1 MPTQTRSRQSRAV
14 ARLSGRAVSWRPS
27 GHGAWTVTWFLL
39 GLTLTL
45 AGCAGSRT
53 SGTRSPGMASGS
65 AAEPG
70 WPAAQR
76 DDIAAVQ
83 PEVAAAAKQFQ
94 LDPRLINGLIW
105 VESKFNARA
114 RGPGGTQ
121 GLMQL
126 MPATA
131 RELADRLGERSRP
144 YDPGFNI
151 RAGSLYLSR
160 MIKRFDGD
168 VKLGLAAYHGGPGH
182 VLKWQKAGKR
192 GIPDGSKKY
201 VEKVFLA
208 REQF

>member
-1 MPTQTRSRQSRAV
+1 MPTSTRSRQFRAV
-14 ARLSGRAVSWRPS
+14 AGRVRRRVAWRPS

-45 AGCAGSRT
+45 AGCAGSRA
-53 SGTRSPGMASGS
+53 GEARSPGMASGG
-65 AAEPG
+65 AVEPG
-70 WPAAQR
+70 WPEAQR
-76 DDIAAVQ
+76 QDIAAVQ
-83 PEVAAAAKQFQ
+83 PQVHAAARQFQ
-94 LDPRLINGLIW
+94 LDPRLINGVIW

-126 MPATA
+126 MPTTA
-131 RELADRLGERSRP
+131 RELAGRLGERARP

-160 MIKRFDGD
+160 MIKRFGD

-192 GIPDGSKKY
+192 GVPDGSKRY
-201 VEKVFLA
+201 VEKVFAA
-208 REQF
+208 RAMF

>member
-1 MPTQTRSRQSRAV
+1 MPTPLPSRRLFAV
-14 ARLSGRAVSWRPS
+14 ARHLWRSSLVRALGPTP
-27 GHGAWTVTWFLL
+27 WTVTWLLL
-39 GLTLTL
+39 GLALTSG
-45 AGCAGSRT
+45 ACAGSQP
-53 SGTRSPGMASGS
+53 GATRSPGMARGSGG
-65 AAEPG
+65 EPS

-76 DDIAAVQ
+76 EQIAAVQ
-83 PEVAAAAKQFQ
+83 PEVEEAAKRYQI
-94 LDPRLINGLIW
+94 DPGLVNGIIW

-131 RELADRLGERSRP
+131 RELAKSLGERPRP

-160 MIKRFDGD
+160 MIKRFGD

-201 VEKVFLA
+201 VEKVFAA
-208 REQF
+208 RDRF

>member
-1 MPTQTRSRQSRAV
+1 MA
-14 ARLSGRAVSWRPS
+14 
-27 GHGAWTVTWFLL
+27 HG
-39 GLTLTL
+39 G
-45 AGCAGSRT
+45 
-53 SGTRSPGMASGS
+53 
-65 AAEPG
+65 AAEPS

-76 DDIAAVQ
+76 SQIAAVQ
-83 PEVAAAAKQFQ
+83 PEVKTAAKRFQ
-94 LDPRLINGLIW
+94 VAPDLLNGLIW

-131 RELADRLGERSRP
+131 RELAGSLGERSKP

-160 MIKRFDGD
+160 MIKRFGGD

-182 VLKWQKAGKR
+182 VLKWKKAGKR
-192 GIPDGSKKY
+192 GVPDGSKKY
-201 VEKVFLA
+201 VEKVLAA
-208 REQF
+208 RELF